1 MLFVVRPCRRLP
13 AHCVEVANGINNVLR
28 YIFIEMKS
36 HIEKRRGFVTG
47 VQELQAKLTMKR

>member
-13 AHCVEVANGINNVLR
+13 AQCVEVANGINNVLR

-36 HIEKRRGFVTG
+36 HIEKRRGVVTG
-47 VQELQAKLTMKR
+47 VQEL